1 MILVGWVGCWFDWL
15 FLLCIN
21 SVVFLCVLG
30 VVLNFVW
37 FIGAL
42 RLLSVVLCLL
52 VAVVSFVFVL
62 LVFRCLLALLL
73 V

>member
-42 RLLSVVLCLL
+42 RLLSVVC
-52 VAVVSFVFVL
+52 VY
-62 LVFRCLLALLL
+62 
-73 V
+73 